1 MPVAGQVTPPGSAPR
16 QLFGSRRVEST
27 VLLKSDDVVSIEL
40 PRLTENDSG
49 AFANQA
55 LSIRIRARTIR

>member
-1 MPVAGQVTPPGSAPR
+1 MP
-16 QLFGSRRVEST
+16 
-27 VLLKSDDVVSIEL
+27 DDVVSIEL